1 MRFEAFSEKQT
12 AVLTWWCDG
21 AASRDLQAIICDGA
35 VRSGKTFC
43 MGLSF
48 VCWAM
53 RRFRNERFGLCGK
66 TVGGLRRN
74 LLDGLLPVLREL
86 GFSCVEKVSRNLLTV
101 ELGGRKNTFYLF
113 GGRDEG
119 SAALIQG
126 VTLAG
131 VLLDEAALMPRS
143 FVEQA
148 CARCSVK
155 HAKLWFS
162 CNPENPEH
170 WFYKEWIQKAGE
182 RRALYLHFSMEDNP
196 ALTPEVLQRY
206 RAMFH
211 GAFYRRFVLGEWVA
225 AEGRVYDFFD
235 ESYVQE
241 PPEGEMERWCISC
254 DYGTVNPAS
263 FGLWGEQKGVWYRV
277 KEYYYDSRAQ
287 MRQKT
292 DGEYAR
298 DLRRLAGGRSIQ
310 TVVVDPSAA
319 SFIEVL
325 RREGWRVVKAEN
337 DVLAGIRRTA
347 ELLRAGKLVICAPCA
362 DAIREF
368 SLYCWDEAAPG
379 DRVKKCHDHAM
390 DDIRYFASTV
400 AGRRTGTGIGAA
412 AAERRRF

>member
-1 MRFEAFSEKQT
+1 MRLESFSEKQKI
-12 AVLTWWCDG
+12 VLTWWCDG
-21 AASRDLQAIICDGA
+21 SPSRELEAIICDGA
-35 VRSGKTFC
+35 VRSGKTIC

-53 RRFRNERFGLCGK
+53 RRFQGERFGLCGK

-74 LLDGLLPVLREL
+74 LLDGLVPVLKEL
-86 GFSCVEKVSRNLLTV
+86 GFACTEKSSQHLLTV
-101 ELGGRKNTFYLF
+101 RFGGRVNTFYLF
-113 GGRDEG
+113 GGKDEG

-155 HAKLWFS
+155 GAKLWFN
-162 CNPENPEH
+162 CNPENPAH
-170 WFYKEWIQKAGE
+170 WFYREWVQRARE
-182 RRALYLHFSMEDNP
+182 RRALYLHFLMEDNP
-196 ALTPEVLQRY
+196 ALSPEVIRRY
-206 RAMFH
+206 GGMFS
-211 GAFYRRFVLGEWVA
+211 GNFYRRFVLGEWVA

-235 ESYVQE
+235 ESYVKA
-241 PPEGEMERWCISC
+241 PPEGELERWCISC

-263 FGLWGEQKGVWYRV
+263 FGLWGERDGVWYRV
-277 KEYYYDSRAQ
+277 KEYYYDSREQ

-292 DGEYAR
+292 DGEYAQE
-298 DLRRLAGGRSIQ
+298 LRRLAGRRRIQ

-319 SFIEVL
+319 SFLEVL

-337 DVLAGIRRTA
+337 DVLAGIRVTA
-347 ELLRAGKLVICAPCA
+347 ELLRQGRLVICSPCV

-368 SLYCWDEAAPG
+368 SLYSWDETAIG
-379 DRVKKCHDHAM
+379 DRVRKVHDHAM
-390 DDIRYFASTV
+390 DDIRYFAVTV
-400 AGRRTGTGIGAA
+400 AARRGGGYVGAA
-412 AAERRRF
+412 CVERRRF